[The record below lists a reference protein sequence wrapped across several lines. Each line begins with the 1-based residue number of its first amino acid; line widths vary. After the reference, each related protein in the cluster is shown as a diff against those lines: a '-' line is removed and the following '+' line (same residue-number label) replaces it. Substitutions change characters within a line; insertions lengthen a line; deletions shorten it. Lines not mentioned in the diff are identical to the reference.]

1 MGQIKY
7 YTSSDGTKTPL
18 KDIEFTHLSNGYAK
32 KCRDIFNIA
41 DKEQLENAIAELKD
55 IEEELKRR
63 INDFSNKVGAKND

>member
-1 MGQIKY
+1 MDQIKY

-32 KCRDIFNIA
+32 KCRDIFNIT
-41 DKEQLENAIAELKD
+41 DKKQLENAIAELKD

-63 INDFSNKVGAKND
+63 INDFSNKVGANNE